1 MADIPADKG
10 NDMTRPLALLL
21 VSMAFAVPAGS
32 NQSPAFVPPI
42 VKPPPERLSLY
53 EAATWGTIVPASL
66 LRAVAIAESGEA
78 DWAIGDWGWSRGR
91 YQTHERWREERV
103 ALLGREYDPHDP
115 VDSSELTVLILS
127 QNYARFGSMP
137 LALSAY
143 NAGPGWVEKHG
154 LRRDYL
160 RKINIALRKVGV

>member
-1 MADIPADKG
+1 
-10 NDMTRPLALLL
+10 MTRQIALLL
-21 VSMAFAVPAGS
+21 FALVFSSPAGS
-32 NQSPAFVPPI
+32 NQSGAFIPPV
-42 VKPPPERLSLY
+42 VKPPPYHLSLY
-53 EAATWGTIVPASL
+53 EAATWGTVVPASL

-127 QNYARFGSMP
+127 QNYARFGSWP

-143 NAGPGWVEKHG
+143 NQGAEKTAKVG

-160 RKINIALRKVGV
+160 RKINIALRKVEP